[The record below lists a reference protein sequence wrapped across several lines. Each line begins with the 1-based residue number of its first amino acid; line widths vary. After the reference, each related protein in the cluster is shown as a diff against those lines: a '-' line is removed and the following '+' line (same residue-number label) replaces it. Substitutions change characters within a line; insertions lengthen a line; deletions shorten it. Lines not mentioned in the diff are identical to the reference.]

1 MNCLR
6 KIRIRYLVVFVL
18 AVCAVL
24 WVWFVQCSLVDR
36 DDRARVSTALS
47 ETAELRTRI
56 LAVPADKAAGLG
68 EDGRHY
74 EVEVDGEASPRVL
87 VSFFVVNDGR
97 SITIKF
103 DQNQGGVSGKTI
115 VMRVSDAH
123 AWEVRNYGTVD
134 AVYMPYAFNHAM

>member
-1 MNCLR
+1 MNYLR

-24 WVWFVQCSLVDR
+24 WVWFVRCSLADR
-36 DDRARVSTALS
+36 DDRARVGVALS
-47 ETAELRTRI
+47 ETAELRTRM
-56 LAVPADKAAGLG
+56 LADKAAGLEEG
-68 EDGRHY
+68 GRHY
-74 EVEVDGEASPRVL
+74 EVEVDGEASPRVP

-103 DQNQGGVSGKTI
+103 DHNQGGVSGKTI
-115 VMRVSDAH
+115 VMRVSNAH

-134 AVYMPYAFNHAM
+134 ARYMPHAFNHAM

>member
-24 WVWFVQCSLVDR
+24 WLWFVRCSLADR
-36 DDRARVSTALS
+36 DDRARVGAALS

-56 LAVPADKAAGLG
+56 LAAPADKAAGLG
-68 EDGRHY
+68 GDRHY
-74 EVEVDGEASPRVL
+74 EVEVDGEASPRVSA
-87 VSFFVVNDGR
+87 SFFVVNDGR

-115 VMRVSDAH
+115 VMRVSNAH

-134 AVYMPYAFNHAM
+134 ARYMPYALNHAM